1 MGSERNSAMA
11 RVIWG
16 FIIAPLVVPLCFLLH
31 VGLFVENPRLRDLGE
46 NALGFLVIIGPYS
59 YLVAFMFGVP
69 VYFFLKYRSWVS
81 LPAFLVSGS
90 LLGTLTVIT
99 LLPSV
104 EQSKTMTIDGLISG
118 ALSAACFWHIAVR
131 ERTAQR

>member
-1 MGSERNSAMA
+1 MA

-16 FIIAPLVVPLCFLLH
+16 FAIAPLVVPLFFLLH
-31 VGLFVENPRLRDLGE
+31 AGLVVENRRLQDLGE

-69 VYFFLKYRSWVS
+69 VYFFLKLRSWLS

-90 LLGTLTVIT
+90 LLGTLTVIG

-104 EQSKTMTIDGLISG
+104 EHSKAMIIDGLISG
-118 ALSAACFWHIAVR
+118 ALATACFWFIAVR
-131 ERTAQR
+131 ERTIEK